1 MSSDHDQPGA
11 ARRELPTTPEP
22 TTTPPSVDSPFSE
35 AEALGA
41 ITDADI
47 AEAELAEQAAARA
60 AASAAAAADVD
71 LADAPAEGDAEGAA
85 TDTETVAG
93 DEVAGA
99 DAAAEDAEAA
109 AAAKADEAAA
119 DANAAET
126 AEASGADAAAE
137 SGATAADV
145 NDAAA
150 ETTDAAAEGAADVN
164 SAAAWT
170 VAPDEIAG
178 AATESEADET
188 AAGFEA
194 AAAAETT
201 ADVDAAERQN
211 SADQS
216 ATDFAAS
223 GATPAD
229 AVADEPPAVAKDT
242 ETPAR
247 TSRITATPRS
257 GETDLSDAGPA
268 VETIVHVLRH
278 GEVHNPKGI
287 LYGRLP
293 GFSLSVT
300 GRAQAGAVARA
311 LSDHDIA
318 AVIASPLQRAQ
329 ETAGP
334 IAEQHGV
341 IVRTDE
347 NLIEAGN
354 TFEGLRV
361 SVGDGA
367 LRKPRHWWKL
377 RDPFTPSWGEP
388 YLQIAHRMLAA
399 VNKARV
405 EAAGREAVLVS
416 HQLPVWT
423 LRRFLQ
429 GQRLWHDPRAR
440 QCSLASLTSLVYQG
454 DTLVDIVY
462 SEPAGGS
469 DPTVHGA

>member
-1 MSSDHDQPGA
+1 MSSDQPDSEM
-11 ARRELPTTPEP
+11 RELPDTP
-22 TTTPPSVDSPFSE
+22 VDS
-35 AEALGA
+35 AE
-41 ITDADI
+41 T
-47 AEAELAEQAAARA
+47 AA
-60 AASAAAAADVD
+60 
-71 LADAPAEGDAEGAA
+71 LADES
-85 TDTETVAG
+85 
-93 DEVAGA
+93 
-99 DAAAEDAEAA
+99 DAAAPVGAVED
-109 AAAKADEAAA
+109 
-119 DANAAET
+119 
-126 AEASGADAAAE
+126 
-137 SGATAADV
+137 
-145 NDAAA
+145 
-150 ETTDAAAEGAADVN
+150 
-164 SAAAWT
+164 
-170 VAPDEIAG
+170 
-178 AATESEADET
+178 
-188 AAGFEA
+188 
-194 AAAAETT
+194 
-201 ADVDAAERQN
+201 
-211 SADQS
+211 
-216 ATDFAAS
+216 
-223 GATPAD
+223 
-229 AVADEPPAVAKDT
+229 DT
-242 ETPAR
+242 
-247 TSRITATPRS
+247 
-257 GETDLSDAGPA
+257 

-300 GRAQAGAVARA
+300 GRSQAGAVARSLA
-311 LSDHDIA
+311 DHDIA
-318 AVIASPLQRAQ
+318 MVIASPLQRAQ
-329 ETAGP
+329 ETAEP
-334 IAEQHGV
+334 IARQHGLL
-341 IVRTDE
+341 VRTDE

-405 EAAGREAVLVS
+405 EAAGHEAVLVS

-429 GQRLWHDPRAR
+429 GQRLWHDPRHR

>member
-1 MSSDHDQPGA
+1 MSSDPDQPDA
-11 ARRELPTTPEP
+11 DKRELASYS
-22 TTTPPSVDSPFSE
+22 PSTAATDGPS
-35 AEALGA
+35 ALPS
-41 ITDADI
+41 ADP
-47 AEAELAEQAAARA
+47 AAVQ
-60 AASAAAAADVD
+60 AAAAAVHADLPAADVEAHAVAAAVV
-71 LADAPAEGDAEGAA
+71 ADAQ
-85 TDTETVAG
+85 
-93 DEVAGA
+93 
-99 DAAAEDAEAA
+99 
-109 AAAKADEAAA
+109 AAA
-119 DANAAET
+119 DAEFENAAV
-126 AEASGADAAAE
+126 AENQSSDAE
-137 SGATAADV
+137 KST
-145 NDAAA
+145 
-150 ETTDAAAEGAADVN
+150 
-164 SAAAWT
+164 
-170 VAPDEIAG
+170 
-178 AATESEADET
+178 AATES
-188 AAGFEA
+188 
-194 AAAAETT
+194 
-201 ADVDAAERQN
+201 
-211 SADQS
+211 
-216 ATDFAAS
+216 AAS
-223 GATPAD
+223 GEPIRSSTAAR
-229 AVADEPPAVAKDT
+229 ARAEPPHAVD
-242 ETPAR
+242 EH
-247 TSRITATPRS
+247 
-257 GETDLSDAGPA
+257 

-318 AVIASPLQRAQ
+318 LVIASPLQRAQ
-329 ETAGP
+329 ETAEP
-334 IAEQHGV
+334 IAARHGL

-405 EAAGREAVLVS
+405 EATGREAVLVS

-429 GQRLWHDPRAR
+429 GQRLWHDPRQR

-462 SEPAGGS
+462 SEPAGES
-469 DPTVHGA
+469 DPSVHGA